1 MNEDAVLIAEAIAG
15 LRNDASLFRD
25 YLFPIVSGFF
35 SAVLGAWVAYFALK
49 FQERNQLEREKLIT
63 CNEWTIT
70 MEGVFQSLIAF
81 KENYC
86 TEVGTHPF
94 QRALSVRSILGQSK
108 PLEKNVADL
117 SFIVPTKSDPDSLEV
132 KWRSI
137 SRIGGLVSNYNSLL
151 IIWEKRNAFERPL
164 REKLINSC
172 GDSAFAEISHADALK
187 ILGPKD
193 LLSLIDL
200 TERAIVLTDDL
211 VIETNNFL
219 EEFPEVAKSVIDT
232 KRTKGFGTLIKFSNR
247 ENPHLQKLLT
257 RCVEMD
263 CRPLVDLYGIPEERL
278 RELYG
283 SVYQHEPTT
292 L

>member
-1 MNEDAVLIAEAIAG
+1 MNEEAALIAEAIAG
-15 LRNDASLFRD
+15 LRNEPSLFRD

-49 FQERNQLEREKLIT
+49 FQERNQLEREKLVT

-86 TEVGTHPF
+86 NEVHTHPF
-94 QRALSVRSILGQSK
+94 QRALSVRSIFGQSK

-117 SFIVPTKSDPDSLEV
+117 SFLVPTKSDPDSLKM

-172 GDSAFAEISHADALK
+172 GEAAFAEISHQDALK
-187 ILGPKD
+187 VLGPKD

-219 EEFPEVAKSVIDT
+219 EEFPEAAKSVIDT
-232 KRTKGFGTLIKFSNR
+232 RRTKGFGTLIKFSNR
-247 ENPHLQKLLT
+247 ENPHLQHLLV
-257 RCVEMD
+257 RCPEMD
-263 CRPLVDLYGIPEERL
+263 CRPLVDLYGISEERL
-278 RELYG
+278 KELYG
-283 SVYQHEPTT
+283 SVYRHDQAT

>member
-1 MNEDAVLIAEAIAG
+1 MNEEAILIAQAIDS
-15 LRNDASLFRD
+15 LRNESSLFRD
-25 YLFPIVSGFF
+25 YMFPMVSGFF

-86 TEVGTHPF
+86 AEVGTHPI

-108 PLEKNVADL
+108 PLGKNVAEL
-117 SFIVPTKSDPDSLEV
+117 SFLVPTKSDPDSV
-132 KWRSI
+132 KIKWRSI

-151 IIWEKRNAFERPL
+151 IIWEKRNTFERPL

-172 GDSAFAEISHADALK
+172 GDSAFAEISHAEALK
-187 ILGPKD
+187 VLGPKD

-200 TERAIVLTDDL
+200 TERAVMLTDDL
-211 VIETNNFL
+211 VLETNNFL
-219 EEFPEVAKSVIDT
+219 EKFPEAAKSVIDT
-232 KRTKGFGTLIKFSNR
+232 RRTKGFGTLIAFSNQ
-247 ENPHLQKLLT
+247 ENPHLQKLLA
-257 RCVEMD
+257 RCPEMD
-263 CRPLVDLYGIPEERL
+263 CSPLVDLYGIPEERIK
-278 RELYG
+278 ELYG
-283 SVYQHEPTT
+283 SVYQHEQAT